1 MQKKLLKLLHVD
13 IHSIEDC
20 IRRWAEK
27 SRTCP
32 ICRGQFG
39 GRKKRRRKRR
49 RIGTNKKK
57 LKRLHTQYRRFRI
70 AKGDKRFKGTKGL
83 VKWSR
88 PSKSKR
94 KGKKRSR
101 RIYHRKRRKTIRKIK
116 SKSRKRKHTRKH

>member
-1 MQKKLLKLLHVD
+1 MGDLH
-13 IHSIEDC
+13 C
-20 IRRWAEK
+20 NAGAEPEVIW
-27 SRTCP
+27 STYA
-32 ICRGQFG
+32 GHANMNQG
-39 GRKKRRRKRR
+39 GGKRRKRKRR